1 MIILANT
8 FLNVFYVKKK
18 KTFAAHFDLALP
30 RYDHAKEGRLTE
42 KEFYNVVALQ
52 HKVPC
57 TLKEVP
63 LNFLL
68 CFSFHIFTVYL

>member
-1 MIILANT
+1 MIILAKYI
-8 FLNVFYVKKK
+8 FGCVLCKKK

-68 CFSFHIFTVYL
+68 SFCFHIFTVYL